1 MVQNY
6 KIAHKTDTNGCFLSN
21 AKAVFTKC
29 KKRLEITCL
38 PLRPNLINHRYE
50 LDNLILGRIV

>member
-6 KIAHKTDTNGCFLSN
+6 KIAYGNENKQMFF
-21 AKAVFTKC
+21 VKC